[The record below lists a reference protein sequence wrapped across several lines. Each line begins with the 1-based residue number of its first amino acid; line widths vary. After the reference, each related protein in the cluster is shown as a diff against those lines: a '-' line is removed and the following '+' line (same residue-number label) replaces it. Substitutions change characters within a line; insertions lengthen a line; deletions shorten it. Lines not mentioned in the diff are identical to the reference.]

1 MSQTT
6 ALLERK
12 VRRFAL
18 VVAAL
23 TALGIPCLY
32 AYTEYD
38 GLSDAL
44 DFKAKIKA
52 SALSSLI
59 ASNPDVWMY
68 AENRL
73 QGLISHEPVPLSDEL
88 VQVLDS
94 RQSVITE
101 FGQAPPSP
109 TLSRSYELHDS
120 GQVVGQVIVTG
131 SMRTEAWHTLF
142 SAMLSLV
149 AGVLVFRGLHY
160 LLLAALKLATDAQ
173 ERAET
178 TLRSIG
184 DAVITTDAD
193 GRIESANPVAEGLI
207 GKSEAEVLGRQVGD
221 FVQMHDSNDG
231 GALEVSLYAALK
243 SNAIVSCKGTSEL
256 RRLDGTSV
264 AVEESA
270 APINDRSGLVVG
282 GVLVLRD
289 VTAAREY
296 VERRSWEATH
306 DALTGLL
313 NRRGFESHVQAALS
327 EAKAKGSPQV
337 LCYMDLDGFKLVND
351 TAGHQAGDELL
362 VQLARLLQA
371 KVRNNDILGRLG
383 GDEFGL
389 LLRGCEGARAELIAA
404 DVLEAVNE
412 VNFAYQGNSFKIG
425 VSMGLT
431 VITSDHA
438 GVAEIFGEADC
449 ACYLAKEQGKNRVL
463 RYVADDTR
471 LAARRSEAGWVQRIG
486 HALKEDRFVLYHQAY
501 RALDPAAGRP
511 EHLEVLLRMLGDD
524 GEVISPGR
532 FLPAAERFNLMP
544 AIDRWV
550 IEKVF
555 SSHRALAAERGGAA
569 PVCAINLSGA
579 SINSVGM
586 LKFLHERVLAH
597 GVDPRLFCLE
607 LTESVAV
614 NSLHVAVEFIRACKA
629 MGFKFALDDFG
640 TGASSFNYLKNL
652 PVDYLKIDGSFVRN
666 IEHDR
671 VDEAMVETIN
681 RIGHLLGKCVIA
693 EYAEN
698 DAIIA
703 KLSILGV
710 DFAQGYG
717 VCRPRPLF
725 GEGSSHE
732 PLAPGAQAAAVV

>member
-486 HALKEDRFVLYHQAY
+486 HAPE
-501 RALDPAAGRP
+501 GRP
-511 EHLEVLLRMLGDD
+511 VRSLP
-524 GEVISPGR
+524 PGLQGAR
-532 FLPAAERFNLMP
+532 PCRGPARTPGGLAAHAGTMAKSFPQGASLPAAERFNLMP

-569 PVCAINLSGA
+569 PFAPSTCPARRSTRLGCSGSCTNGCSRTEWTSAVLPGVDGVRGCQQLARRGGVHPRLQGHGVQVCTRRFWYRGEFLQSFQEPAGRLPEDRRQLCQEHRTRSRRR
-579 SINSVGM
+579 SVVGTDQSNRA
-586 LKFLHERVLAH
+586 LARQVRHCRICRERRDHREVEHLGGRFRAGLRRVPPPALVRRRVL
-597 GVDPRLFCLE
+597 P
-607 LTESVAV
+607 
-614 NSLHVAVEFIRACKA
+614 
-629 MGFKFALDDFG
+629 
-640 TGASSFNYLKNL
+640 
-652 PVDYLKIDGSFVRN
+652 
-666 IEHDR
+666 
-671 VDEAMVETIN
+671 
-681 RIGHLLGKCVIA
+681 
-693 EYAEN
+693 
-698 DAIIA
+698 
-703 KLSILGV
+703 
-710 DFAQGYG
+710 
-717 VCRPRPLF
+717 
-725 GEGSSHE
+725 
-732 PLAPGAQAAAVV
+732 

>member
-6 ALLERK
+6 SLLERK

-18 VVAAL
+18 AVAAL

-32 AYTEYD
+32 AITEYD
-38 GLSDAL
+38 SLSEAL
-44 DFKAKIKA
+44 DFKARIKA

-59 ASNPDVWMY
+59 ASNPTVWMY

-73 QGLISHEPVPLSDEL
+73 QGLISREPVLLSDEL
-88 VQVLDS
+88 VQVLDP
-94 RQSVITE
+94 QKSVITAY
-101 FGQAPPSP
+101 GQAPPAP

-120 GQVVGQVIVTG
+120 GQVVGEVIVTG
-131 SMRTEAWHTLF
+131 SMRTEVWHTLV
-142 SAMLSLV
+142 SALLSL
-149 AGVLVFRGLHY
+149 AASLLVYRGLSH

-184 DAVITTDAD
+184 DAVITTDTE
-193 GRIESANPVAEGLI
+193 GRIESVNPVAEKLI
-207 GKSEAEVLGRQVGD
+207 GKVEAQVRGQQVAD
-221 FVQMHDSNDG
+221 VVRLHDSSDG
-231 GALEVSLYAALK
+231 RALDVSLYAALK
-243 SNAIVSCKGTSEL
+243 TNAIVSCKGTSEL
-256 RRLDGTSV
+256 RRADGTSM
-264 AVEESA
+264 AVDESA
-270 APINDRSGLVVG
+270 APINDRSGNLAG

-313 NRRGFESHVQAALS
+313 NRRGFEGHVQAALS
-327 EAKAKGSPQV
+327 EAKTKGGSQV

-351 TAGHQAGDELL
+351 TAGHVAGDELL
-362 VQLARLLQA
+362 VQLSRLLQT
-371 KVRNNDILGRLG
+371 KVRHTDVLGRLG

-389 LLRGCEGARAELIAA
+389 LLRDCEGKRAELIAT
-404 DVLEAVNE
+404 DMLQAVNE
-412 VNFAYQGNSFKIG
+412 FAFAFGEYSFRVG
-425 VSMGLT
+425 VSVGLT
-431 VITSDHA
+431 VVSSEHA
-438 GVAEIFGEADC
+438 DVAEIFSEADC

-463 RYVADDTR
+463 RFVADDTR
-471 LAARRSEAGWVQRIG
+471 LAARRSEAGWVQRIDR
-486 HALKEDRFVLYHQAY
+486 AIKEDRLVLYQQTY
-501 RALDPAAGRP
+501 KALDATASHP
-511 EHLEVLLRMLGDD
+511 EHLEVLLRMISED
-524 GEVISPGR
+524 GEVIAPGR

-544 AIDRWV
+544 TIDRWV
-550 IEKVF
+550 IHKVF
-555 SSHRALAAERGGAA
+555 SLHRAMADEREGVA

-579 SINSVGM
+579 SINATGM
-586 LKFLHERVLAH
+586 LQFLHEQVVAH
-597 GVDPRLFCLE
+597 AVDPRFFCLE

-614 NSLHVAVEFIRACKA
+614 NSLQVAAEFIRACKA

-640 TGASSFNYLKNL
+640 TGTSSFNYLKNL

-681 RIGHLLGKCVIA
+681 RIGHLLGKCTIA

-703 KLSILGV
+703 KLSALGV

-717 VCRPRPLF
+717 VCRPRPLCA
-725 GEGSSHE
+725 GE
-732 PLAPGAQAAAVV
+732 PARLPFAAAAAVV